1 MLKMNVLIS
10 KLRMLEKV
18 SVRESDHR
26 FLNVYEAVVQSDG
39 FVVLIIQEVGVIV
52 QSYVL
57 KNFYISKVVLRGNF

>member
-1 MLKMNVLIS
+1 MNVLIS

-57 KNFYISKVVLRGNF
+57 KNFYISKVVLRGYF